1 MFDFSTLE
9 EQNITINHSTS
20 SSSFTLMHKDIPL
33 IFIDE
38 DKELFEVFYDNY
50 HFLPYGLKAYKNFL
64 KYVHFVNWAVAR
76 VLLLDRDNAKKL
88 LNACNLSQIDN
99 YSVAKACRLLSVDDC
114 FWLREN
120 DDEKWDDFNLR
131 KNSLSKA
138 LAQIALE
145 GVYITISGDVTTPEF
160 TNQGSFPKSWNRNSD
175 TLYLL
180 KKSKEHY
187 ESEREVLASKI
198 LDLLGV
204 NHVKY
209 CMQEP
214 KSDHICMCACMT
226 SDKYSRLNFGEFRLY
241 CKEKGFS
248 ALGIINEHYYKEF
261 AAMLVVDYVL
271 ANTDRHSGNWGFYVN
286 NDTGNVVGLHPL
298 YDHNNSFDETFNDEY
313 RSVILP
319 AMSMLSA
326 AMIAQ
331 KDVKL
336 PLEKLLSLDK
346 QLFIECEADYD
357 SFIKRVNRLL

>member
-20 SSSFTLMHKDIPL
+20 SSSFMLMHKDIPL

-50 HFLPYGLKAYKNFL
+50 HFLPYGLKAYNNL

-99 YSVAKACRLLSVDDC
+99 YSVAKACRLLSIDDC
-114 FWLREN
+114 FWLSEN
-120 DDEKWDDFNLR
+120 DGEKWDDFNLR

-160 TNQGSFPKSWNRNSD
+160 TNQGSFPKSWNRSND
-175 TLYLL
+175 ALYLL
-180 KKSKEHY
+180 KKSKEHC

-204 NHVKY
+204 NHVGY

-214 KSDHICMCACMT
+214 KSNHICMCECMT
-226 SDKYSRLNFGEFRLY
+226 SDKYSRLNFGEFRFY
-241 CKEKGFS
+241 CKEKGVS
-248 ALGIINEHYYKEF
+248 ALSIINEHYYKEF
-261 AAMLVVDYVL
+261 AEMLVVDYIL
-271 ANTDRHSGNWGFYVN
+271 ANTDRHSGNWGFYVD
-286 NDTGNVVGLHPL
+286 NDIGNIVSLHPL
-298 YDHNNSFDETFNDEY
+298 YDHNNSFDETFTDEY

-319 AMSMLSA
+319 GISMLSA
-326 AMIAQ
+326 AMTAQ

-346 QLFIECEADYD
+346 RLFIECEADYH